1 MLRSLATRFSGNLE
15 AETRIMWGCIQ
26 LSFFFLE
33 RGGEVW
39 GSEHALQL
47 SNVTLWEAESNVW
60 RGNYAKKPKAVTI
73 KWPTDKTQT
82 GAEITMFASGDKEL
96 CPVMAMMM
104 ILEGRAML
112 EVRGKTPSKYAS
124 SGASKSSAVKA
135 IRWAA
140 TRNGVTENL
149 DRYVLH
155 SLRVGGTTQLA
166 AAGCQE
172 MIIRMHGRWR
182 STTIRGY
189 ARRLRGTFV
198 GVAGDMVRENEEE
211 AIAWGRGCRS
221 PI

>member
-1 MLRSLATRFSGNLE
+1 MLRSLASRYAGNID
-15 AETRIMWGCIQ
+15 AETKIMWGCLQI
-26 LSFFFLE
+26 SFFFLE

-39 GSEHALQL
+39 GSAHALEL
-47 SNVTLWEAESNVW
+47 SNVTLWEAESKVW
-60 RGNYAKKPKAVTI
+60 TGDYSNKPKAITI
-73 KWPTDKTQT
+73 KWPTDKTQS

-96 CPVMAMMM
+96 CPVRAMMM
-104 ILEGRAML
+104 ILEGRAAL
-112 EVRGKTPSKYAS
+112 RLRAKPLTKFVS

-135 IRWAA
+135 IRWSAMK
-140 TRNGVTENL
+140 NGITENL

-198 GVAGDMVRENEEE
+198 GVAGNMVRENQEE
-211 AIAWGRGCRS
+211 ADAWGRGGRS